1 MNGTAVKVLLADHDA
16 PMRRSL
22 CKSLAAQGYQ
32 VTEAATGEEALQKV
46 NQHPVDLVLLDIT
59 TPGIGGVEACRRLR
73 LSAPNAGI
81 VILTVS
87 DSEDDKIRGLET
99 GADDYITKP
108 FSLRELV
115 ARLRALRRRLAP
127 ASTAAGLSFRAGDL
141 ELNLSRRTLLRGGQQ
156 VHLSP
161 IEFGLIS
168 YLMQH
173 ANTPIEHGRLLR
185 AVWGPEYGSELEYL
199 RTYMKR
205 LRRKIERNAVRPE
218 YLLTVPW
225 VGYQFRMPGA
235 AVGAGGGDAPYVD

>member
-1 MNGTAVKVLLADHDA
+1 MNGTSVKVLVADHDVA
-16 PMRRSL
+16 MRRTL
-22 CKSLAAQGYQ
+22 CKSLTAQGYST
-32 VTEAATGEEALQKV
+32 TEAGTGEEALQKV
-46 NQHPVDLVLLDIT
+46 DERPVDLVLLDIAM
-59 TPGIGGVEACRRLR
+59 PGIGGVEACRRLR
-73 LSAPNAGI
+73 LSAPHVGI
-81 VILTVS
+81 VILTVC

-115 ARLRALRRRLAP
+115 ARLRAIRRRLVPVPP
-127 ASTAAGLSFRAGDL
+127 ATGLSFRAGDL
-141 ELNLSRRTLLRGGQQ
+141 ELNVNRRSLLRAGQQ

-173 ANTPIEHGRLLR
+173 PNTPIEHSRLLR

-205 LRRKIERNAVRPE
+205 LRRKIERNALRPE

-225 VGYQFRMPGA
+225 VGYQFRVPTA
-235 AVGAGGGDAPYVD
+235 ALPARGGDTRYDG

>member
-1 MNGTAVKVLLADHDA
+1 MNGTAVKVLVADHDA
-16 PMRRSL
+16 AVRRSL
-22 CKSLAAQGYQ
+22 SKSLAAQGYQ
-32 VTEAATGEEALQKV
+32 VAEAATGEEALQRV
-46 NQHPVDLVLLDIT
+46 NEHPVDLVLLDIT

-127 ASTAAGLSFRAGDL
+127 ASPAAGLSFRAGDL
-141 ELNLSRRTLLRGGQQ
+141 ELNLNRRTLLRGGQQ

-225 VGYQFRMPGA
+225 VGYQFRMPST
-235 AVGAGGGDAPYVD
+235 AVVAGGGNAPYVG